1 MDLETDLEFMELDF
15 FEDSDPDYSPAFKN
29 NEAYQVA
36 LKSDVVA
43 RVRRYVT
50 ACRASGQRHE
60 EFNTILMEGNK
71 AEGWG
76 ELHEPIREVGLLK
89 DVDTRWSSTFRMIDR
104 FLETYLV
111 SLFIMS

>member
-1 MDLETDLEFMELDF
+1 MDLDTDLEFLELDF
-15 FEDSDPDYSPAFKN
+15 DDSDPDYSTAFKD
-29 NEAYQVA
+29 NEAYQAA

-50 ACRASGQRHE
+50 ACRASGQRRE
-60 EFNTILMEGNK
+60 EFDTILVEGNR

-76 ELHEPIREVGLLK
+76 ESHERIREVGLLK

-111 SLFIMS
+111 SFFITS

>member
-1 MDLETDLEFMELDF
+1 MDLDTDLEFLELDF
-15 FEDSDPDYSPAFKN
+15 DDSDPDYSTAFKD
-29 NEAYQVA
+29 NEAYQAA

-43 RVRRYVT
+43 CVQRYIT
-50 ACRASGQRHE
+50 ACRASGQHRE
-60 EFNTILMEGNK
+60 EFDTILVEGNR

-76 ELHEPIREVGLLK
+76 ESHERIREVGLLK

-111 SLFIMS
+111 SFFVTS